1 MLAKFAVT
9 NYRGFANRIEWD
21 LTKPANYEFNTY
33 AVKNGI
39 IKNGIIY
46 GPNGSGKSNFSLAI
60 FDIENHLSQ
69 KWKKGD
75 YYTNYIYGGDKDNG
89 EFVTFEY
96 TFMLDNTIV
105 EYVYSKNSV
114 GVLIAEKLSIDGRMV
129 FDRKNNTLSIDKE
142 QFPMD
147 SNIEKNLGN
156 NANNVSIVNFLLTS
170 YPLNKNHYLMKLSR
184 FVNSMLWFRNLDIRE
199 FIGLESGITNLDEYI
214 ISNNLLD
221 DFAVFLEKVSGQHFQ
236 FIAHQTTDKKLL
248 CKIDDNEVPFHLIA
262 STGTHSLQLLYFWM
276 KRMDEASFVFIDEF
290 DAFYHFRLAFEVCK
304 QLFVKDCQI
313 FTSSHN
319 TYLMT
324 NDLLRPDC
332 NFILNNNRIKCLADC
347 TDKELRFGHNI
358 EKIYRAG
365 VFCDE

>member
-156 NANNVSIVNFLLTS
+156 NANNVSIVNFL
-170 YPLNKNHYLMKLSR
+170 
-184 FVNSMLWFRNLDIRE
+184 
-199 FIGLESGITNLDEYI
+199 
-214 ISNNLLD
+214 
-221 DFAVFLEKVSGQHFQ
+221 
-236 FIAHQTTDKKLL
+236 
-248 CKIDDNEVPFHLIA
+248 
-262 STGTHSLQLLYFWM
+262 
-276 KRMDEASFVFIDEF
+276 
-290 DAFYHFRLAFEVCK
+290 
-304 QLFVKDCQI
+304 
-313 FTSSHN
+313 
-319 TYLMT
+319 
-324 NDLLRPDC
+324 
-332 NFILNNNRIKCLADC
+332 
-347 TDKELRFGHNI
+347 
-358 EKIYRAG
+358 
-365 VFCDE
+365 